1 MESKKQQLGQIIC
14 GFSGVGKTTLGKK
27 YQNVAEIGQSLYR
40 FIFTDPNAYT
50 MDRELRKN
58 IKEGK
63 IPNPEWPMNY
73 INKIQELRQEYDLV
87 LVFTDP
93 TLMEYFE
100 KLKIPFWIAL
110 PDKSR
115 KEEFLNNF
123 RKRGQDENF
132 IIRADREWDRRIE
145 QFMKRKEKKILLKKG
160 EYLEDALI
168 EQGFILK

>member
-1 MESKKQQLGQIIC
+1 MESKKQQ
-14 GFSGVGKTTLGKK
+14 
-27 YQNVAEIGQSLYR
+27 
-40 FIFTDPNAYT
+40 
-50 MDRELRKN
+50 
-58 IKEGK
+58 
-63 IPNPEWPMNY
+63 
-73 INKIQELRQEYDLV
+73 
-87 LVFTDP
+87 
-93 TLMEYFE
+93 
-100 KLKIPFWIAL
+100 FWIAL